1 MIVHENVRPA
11 LPMPIKATPYRHQ
24 VEAFNFVCGLFG
36 LLPGGDRD
44 GPSDGEMQPVRE
56 ELPKSPPMRCAST
69 ISAARLMPVSG
80 TLAV

>member
-24 VEAFNFVCGLFG
+24 IEAFNFVCGLFG

-44 GPSDGEMQPVRE
+44 GPSDGAVGASR
-56 ELPKSPPMRCAST
+56 SPPMRCAST
-69 ISAARLMPVSG
+69 ISAVWLMPVSG